1 MRVAI
6 LSVFTTISNAIRMQ
20 NAMLLET
27 RVMTRFAVFLIFL
40 ARMMLSVVVTQVFMV
55 LLTHRLPFT
64 LSIKCLMHVLLQNRR
79 IYIIVESLLL

>member
-1 MRVAI
+1 
-6 LSVFTTISNAIRMQ
+6 
-20 NAMLLET
+20 MLLET

-79 IYIIVESLLL
+79 IYIYCRVIIIVEGLVTQSTQC